1 MEMGSSSTSGAS
13 ASTDS
18 LNGLKFGKKIYFED
32 VGVGAPA
39 KAGTLSGFSSS
50 SSSSSSTSS
59 SPAKASEAAKMV
71 PRKGRGV
78 VQGGQPPRCQVE
90 GCKVDL
96 TGAKPYYCKHKVCG
110 MHSKSP
116 KVIVNGLEQRFC
128 QQCSRFHQLPEFDQ
142 GKRSCRRRLAGHNE
156 RRRKPPLMSFTSRN
170 GRLSSSFP
178 EDISRVGGFPMDF
191 TYIRSA
197 GREVWPSAR
206 VGEPVSG
213 NQSPALGRFPLPL
226 WKGHIEVPPANVST
240 HGPEQYLQGSAGVN
254 AFANLDIPS
263 SGCFAGISNSSCA
276 LSLLSSQP
284 WGPRNRASG
293 SIAANDFMNHEGST
307 VAPPSHSAMANSFM
321 SSAWS
326 FKGQEASS
334 SSHGVIRE
342 LGLGETVG
350 TEFSGAGELY
360 STRQGS
366 KQCMDDRE
374 QLRQYGASS
383 NQIHW
388 SL

>member
-1 MEMGSSSTSGAS
+1 
-13 ASTDS
+13 
-18 LNGLKFGKKIYFED
+18 
-32 VGVGAPA
+32 
-39 KAGTLSGFSSS
+39 
-50 SSSSSSTSS
+50 
-59 SPAKASEAAKMV
+59 
-71 PRKGRGV
+71 
-78 VQGGQPPRCQVE
+78 
-90 GCKVDL
+90 
-96 TGAKPYYCKHKVCG
+96 
-110 MHSKSP
+110 
-116 KVIVNGLEQRFC
+116 
-128 QQCSRFHQLPEFDQ
+128 
-142 GKRSCRRRLAGHNE
+142 
-156 RRRKPPLMSFTSRN
+156 MSFTSRN

-178 EDISRVGGFPMDF
+178 VGVKSYSTSLTEDISRVGGFPMDF

-263 SGCFAGISNSSCA
+263 SGCFTGISNSSCA

-334 SSHGVIRE
+334 SSHGVTRE